1 MKLDENSV
9 GVLLNTLEALYD
21 HYKDLDDDYFKGK
34 AAAFH
39 FALETVEEMFD
50 VQKSQPED

>member
-1 MKLDENSV
+1 MKVDEISV
-9 GVLLNTLEALYD
+9 CVLLNTLESLYD
-21 HYKDLDDDYFKGK
+21 HYKNLDDEYFQGK

-39 FALETVEEMFD
+39 FALETAEEMFD

>member
-1 MKLDENSV
+1 MRLTENSV
-9 GVLLNTLEALYD
+9 RVLLNTLESLYD
-21 HYKDLDDDYFKGK
+21 HYKDLDDEYFQGK

>member
-1 MKLDENSV
+1 MRFDENSV

-21 HYKDLDDDYFKGK
+21 HYKDLDDDYFRGK

-39 FALETVEEMFD
+39 FALETAEEMFD
-50 VQKSQPED
+50 VQKSQSED